1 MSLNLIYKV
10 ALPSQ
15 SWVTNTLKKRGV
27 NERIKVLILLTNSIM
42 QIEKPYIYIYIL
54 NCFFITLNSKELLVT
69 RRSICAVNKAG
80 HKAY

>member
-15 SWVTNTLKKRGV
+15 SWVTINIQKREV

-42 QIEKPYIYIYIL
+42 QIEKPYIYIYIYWTAFL
-54 NCFFITLNSKELLVT
+54 SLSTANNFW
-69 RRSICAVNKAG
+69 
-80 HKAY
+80 

>member
-15 SWVTNTLKKRGV
+15 SWVTINIQKREV

-42 QIEKPYIYIYIL
+42 QIEKPYIYIYIYIYWTAFL
-54 NCFFITLNSKELLVT
+54 SLSTANNFW
-69 RRSICAVNKAG
+69 
-80 HKAY
+80 

>member
-15 SWVTNTLKKRGV
+15 SWVTINIQKREV

-42 QIEKPYIYIYIL
+42 QIEKPYIYIYIGL
-54 NCFFITLNSKELLVT
+54 LFYHSQQQITFGDSTKHLCSQ
-69 RRSICAVNKAG
+69 
-80 HKAY
+80 

>member
-15 SWVTNTLKKRGV
+15 SWVTNTIKKRGV

-42 QIEKPYIYIYIL
+42 QIEKPYIYIYIY
-54 NCFFITLNSKELLVT
+54 IELLFYHSQQQRT
-69 RRSICAVNKAG
+69 FGDSTKHLCSQ
-80 HKAY
+80 